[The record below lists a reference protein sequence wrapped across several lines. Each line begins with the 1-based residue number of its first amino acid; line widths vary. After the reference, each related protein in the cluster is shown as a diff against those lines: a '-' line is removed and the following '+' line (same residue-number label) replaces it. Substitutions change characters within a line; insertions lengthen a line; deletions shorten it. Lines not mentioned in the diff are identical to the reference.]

1 MKEKSELLPS
11 PLISLNWG
19 SGKKN
24 PFCFKSKLS
33 LRSPHKA
40 ECIQI
45 HRAKQHASKGN
56 YRPVSLTL
64 VLRKITEQIVLEDML
79 RHIQVVETASMA
91 SPKAGCA

>member
-33 LRSPHKA
+33 LRSHKA

-45 HRAKQHASKGN
+45 HRARQHASKGN

-64 VLRKITEQIVLEDML
+64 VLRKITEQIILEDML

-91 SPKAGCA
+91 SPKAGRA